1 MREWREWWADLRL
14 MMWWMA
20 VTVVCGE
27 LLAFAMREV
36 GFY

>member
-1 MREWREWWADLRL
+1 MSEWREWWADLRL

-20 VTVVCGE
+20 ISGE
-27 LLAFAMREV
+27 LLALAMREV